1 MFYDNSFS
9 PLLTVI
15 KHSILFDYS
24 LWLMK
29 NKKESE
35 RKCWREGVT
44 DGKAE
49 SQSPKVIVNYIDVS
63 SGKLDICLHALQAP
77 FTPFNNSHIL
87 IKNQS
92 LDFE

>member
-1 MFYDNSFS
+1 MFYYNSFS
-9 PLLTVI
+9 PLLAAI

-29 NKKESE
+29 SKKGSE

-49 SQSPKVIVNYIDVS
+49 SQSPKVIVNYIDGS
-63 SGKLDICLHALQAP
+63 SGKLDFCLHALHAP
-77 FTPFNNSHIL
+77 FTPFNNSHTLKQIRL
-87 IKNQS
+87 
-92 LDFE
+92 